1 MLKTLSIRNYALISQ
16 LEIDFPQ
23 GFSVITGETGA
34 GKSIILGALNLIL
47 GQRADS
53 KSIQGE
59 ENKCF
64 IEGIFDISNYRLE
77 PFFQE
82 KDMEYDP
89 NQCILRREIWKSG
102 KSRVFINDSPA
113 TLNDMKD
120 LAAFLIDIHSQHENP
135 LLADNRFQLKVLDI
149 LAGNSSLK
157 KEYKSAYGEL
167 RSLKTELKDLQEEF
181 SKKGQEED
189 YLRFQYRQLEEAR
202 LREGELSELEEES
215 RLLSHVE
222 EIKSGL
228 FRIENLLSSD
238 HQNIVSG
245 LKEALN
251 QAQSISGL
259 YPKANEYTERLESAY
274 IDCKELVMEISSEQ
288 DRLELSPERLQEVR
302 ERLDLIYSLQQK
314 HRLHS
319 IEELI
324 DLRNKL
330 EKEIHAIDHSDEI
343 VRKLEEQVSQK
354 EEELLSLAKRLNT
367 SRKKSAQTLEPELIK
382 KVRELGM
389 PDLQFKVDIL
399 PKIQMDSTGIDNVV
413 FLFSANKHGK
423 LNPVSET
430 ASGGEISRLMLGLKS
445 LIAGETALPTIIFDE
460 IDTGVSGETADKL
473 GTILHEMG
481 KVMQVISITHL
492 PQIAARGDSQFF
504 VFKEDKGNKT
514 ETSIRLLNK
523 EERVTEIAH
532 LLSGSEVTKAS
543 LENARELLK
552 AKTG

>member
-16 LEIDFPQ
+16 LEIDFPK

-59 ENKCF
+59 EDKCF
-64 IEGIFDISNYRLE
+64 IEGVFDISSYRLE
-77 PFFQE
+77 PFFLE

-102 KSRVFINDSPA
+102 KSRAFINDSPA
-113 TLNDMKD
+113 TLNDLKD
-120 LAAFLIDIHSQHENP
+120 LAAFLIDIHSQHENL
-135 LLADNRFQLKVLDI
+135 LLADNRFQLEVLDI

-157 KEYKSAYGEL
+157 KEYKLAYNEL
-167 RSLKTELKDLQEEF
+167 HSLKAELKNLQEEF

-189 YLRFQYRQLEEAR
+189 YLRFQYQQLEEAR

-215 RLLSHVE
+215 RLLSNME

-259 YPKANEYTERLESAY
+259 YPRVNEYAERLESAY

-288 DRLELSPERLQEVR
+288 DRLELNPERLQEVR

-319 IEELI
+319 VEELI
-324 DLRNKL
+324 DLRSKL

-343 VRKLEEQVSQK
+343 VRKLEEQVNQK
-354 EEELLSLAKRLNT
+354 ESELLSFAKRLNT
-367 SRKKSAQTLEPELIK
+367 SRKKSVQTLEPELIR

-399 PKIQMDSTGIDNVV
+399 PKTQIDSTGMDNVV

-423 LNPVSET
+423 LSPVSQT

-514 ETSIRLLNK
+514 ETGIRLLNK
-523 EERVTEIAH
+523 EERITEIAH

-543 LENARELLK
+543 IENARELLK
-552 AKTG
+552 TKTG

>member
-16 LEIDFPQ
+16 LEIDFPK

-59 ENKCF
+59 EDKCF
-64 IEGIFDISNYRLE
+64 IEGIFDISSYRLE
-77 PFFQE
+77 PFFLE

-102 KSRVFINDSPA
+102 KSRAFINDSPA
-113 TLNDMKD
+113 TLNDLKD
-120 LAAFLIDIHSQHENP
+120 LAAFLIDIHSQHENL
-135 LLADNRFQLKVLDI
+135 LLADNRFQLEVLDI

-157 KEYKSAYGEL
+157 KEYKLAYNEL
-167 RSLKTELKDLQEEF
+167 HSLKAELKNLQEEF

-189 YLRFQYRQLEEAR
+189 YLRFQYQQLEEAR

-215 RLLSHVE
+215 RLLSNME

-259 YPKANEYTERLESAY
+259 YPRVNEYAERLESAY

-288 DRLELSPERLQEVR
+288 DRLELNPERLQEVR

-319 IEELI
+319 VEELI
-324 DLRNKL
+324 DLRSKL

-343 VRKLEEQVSQK
+343 VRKLEEQVNQK
-354 EEELLSLAKRLNT
+354 ESELLSFAKRLNT
-367 SRKKSAQTLEPELIK
+367 SRKKSVQTLEPELIR

-399 PKIQMDSTGIDNVV
+399 PKTQIDSTGMDNVV

-423 LNPVSET
+423 LSPVSQT

-514 ETSIRLLNK
+514 ETGIRLLNK
-523 EERVTEIAH
+523 EERITEIAH

-543 LENARELLK
+543 IENAKELLK
-552 AKTG
+552 TKTG

>member
-16 LEIDFPQ
+16 LEIDFPK

-59 ENKCF
+59 EDKCF
-64 IEGIFDISNYRLE
+64 IEGVFDISSYRLE
-77 PFFQE
+77 PFFLE

-102 KSRVFINDSPA
+102 KSRAFINDSPA
-113 TLNDMKD
+113 TLNDLKD
-120 LAAFLIDIHSQHENP
+120 LAAFLIDIHSQHENL
-135 LLADNRFQLKVLDI
+135 LLADNRFQLEVLDI

-157 KEYKSAYGEL
+157 KEYKLAYNEL
-167 RSLKTELKDLQEEF
+167 HSLKAELKNLQEEF

-189 YLRFQYRQLEEAR
+189 YLRFQYQQLEEAR

-215 RLLSHVE
+215 RLLSNME

-259 YPKANEYTERLESAY
+259 YPRVNEYAERLESAY

-288 DRLELSPERLQEVR
+288 DRLELNPERLQEVR

-319 IEELI
+319 VEELI
-324 DLRNKL
+324 DLRSKL

-343 VRKLEEQVSQK
+343 VRKLEEQVNQK
-354 EEELLSLAKRLNT
+354 ESELLSFAKRLNT
-367 SRKKSAQTLEPELIK
+367 SRKKSVQTLEPELIR

-399 PKIQMDSTGIDNVV
+399 PKTQIDSTGMDNVV

-423 LNPVSET
+423 LSPVSQT

-514 ETSIRLLNK
+514 ETGIRLLNK
-523 EERVTEIAH
+523 EERITEIAH

-543 LENARELLK
+543 IENAKELLK
-552 AKTG
+552 TKTG